1 MAVNTRSA
9 DLMGWCAFLLGIGVV
24 VFAIAVTCHSYI
36 PCPFWDEWVVVADIG
51 SGKGPT
57 HLAWLWSQQN
67 EHRLAIPRLLVWLD
81 LVAFHGRN
89 VSLFIEILGVQVLHW
104 AALCFVVERFTR
116 APVSVKRS
124 IQGLFGFCLFHPNQL
139 ENFTWAFQIGFV
151 LPFALATLALILIA
165 FFSRWRRPVLAV
177 IIAGGMPILA
187 ALNLAGGLVIGPVV
201 VGIAWCKRTRAWVGA
216 MLTAIWFASA
226 AGYLYGYHRAGTDL
240 PPCAAILQG
249 RKLFL
254 YVLTYFGA
262 SWTRLLPH
270 KERLI
275 AFASILIFAAI
286 LGRAL
291 RRRRGGRLGFG
302 MVAPRRMRIDDSD
315 CATDCLW
322 ANSIWR
328 GAGLCRAI
336 SDPCD
341 DLLGCA
347 WVAFAAA
354 GV

>member
-1 MAVNTRSA
+1 
-9 DLMGWCAFLLGIGVV
+9 
-24 VFAIAVTCHSYI
+24 
-36 PCPFWDEWVVVADIG
+36 
-51 SGKGPT
+51 
-57 HLAWLWSQQN
+57 
-67 EHRLAIPRLLVWLD
+67 LLVWLD

-151 LPFALATLALILIA
+151 LPFALATLALILMA

-275 AFASILIFAAI
+275 ALASILIFAAI

-302 MVAPRRMRIDDSD
+302 MVAPRRKRIDDSD